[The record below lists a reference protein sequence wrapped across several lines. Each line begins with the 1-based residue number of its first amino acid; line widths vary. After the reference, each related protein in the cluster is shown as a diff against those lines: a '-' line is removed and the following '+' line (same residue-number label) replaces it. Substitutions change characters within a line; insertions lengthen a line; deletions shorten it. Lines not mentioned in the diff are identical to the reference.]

1 MIGRDGGGWVG
12 SERDEK
18 LRCGRS
24 EEVERGKSSVRSTIF
39 PSRRAVTFY
48 LASFGE
54 CSDWSVEKEISFFL
68 RGEGNARSFALL
80 VQRSLAAATDWIH
93 LHPVAVTRR
102 NGKIEQYHHC
112 SSNVLRLS

>member
-1 MIGRDGGGWVG
+1 MVGRDGGGWVG

-80 VQRSLAAATDWIH
+80 VQRSRSRHRLDTSS
-93 LHPVAVTRR
+93 PGCSNEKKSKTPAVPSLFF
-102 NGKIEQYHHC
+102 Y
-112 SSNVLRLS
+112 VLCLS